1 VSSTSTN
8 IPSNTALHASPTD
21 NDIDEI
27 TTTKEEIHQE
37 ATKALS
43 IAGGENAVSYFATI
57 PYLHT
62 TPTTSQQ
69 QHRQHRVLF
78 ILGGPGAGKGT
89 QSSNIVSTYHCI
101 HLSAGDLLREERAA
115 GAADGGNNADHPHAA
130 LIEECLV
137 AGKIVPVAITLSL
150 LQRAM
155 DQATTSSSSS
165 STTTTHGSPIF
176 LIDGFPRNFDNLSGW
191 VENVSPSTTSVLGAL
206 VYDCPIDILE
216 KRIMGRAATSG
227 RSDDNLTS
235 ARRRFVTF
243 GKETVPVVQ
252 ALEVVEELSGGG
264 NGGGLH
270 VQHVRGDGTVD
281 EVWEETKVAMDRF
294 VRHDVL
300 TANVE
305 LLTAVEGGDVEGYL
319 KLCSE
324 GMLAD
329 TNDDA
334 DDGGGDGVADSTSSG
349 ERTFHKYETIPATT
363 TGGLRYSNH
372 NAVID
377 IYDGTEA
384 TVSYDRR
391 IETGEGELVAEYRE
405 TRVWSHRSPGWVCIH
420 FVRKPITA
428 TTTAV

>member
-1 VSSTSTN
+1 MRIRIRGPTLLLFLKSRANGFASSTFHPTHHSSLSLVRLPSPSSSLLQLTAHQQKRHHHSPTTTFATRFRGGSNESRYYSTDTNPNTNTKRNVSSPSTN

-252 ALEVVEELSGGG
+252 VLS
-264 NGGGLH
+264 L
-270 VQHVRGDGTVD
+270 
-281 EVWEETKVAMDRF
+281 
-294 VRHDVL
+294 
-300 TANVE
+300 
-305 LLTAVEGGDVEGYL
+305 
-319 KLCSE
+319 
-324 GMLAD
+324 
-329 TNDDA
+329 
-334 DDGGGDGVADSTSSG
+334 
-349 ERTFHKYETIPATT
+349 
-363 TGGLRYSNH
+363 
-372 NAVID
+372 
-377 IYDGTEA
+377 
-384 TVSYDRR
+384 
-391 IETGEGELVAEYRE
+391 
-405 TRVWSHRSPGWVCIH
+405 IH
-420 FVRKPITA
+420 I
-428 TTTAV
+428 